1 MRTALAELSQFED
14 ITQGGNVASGD
25 VGLWCS
31 DAFDIWGPATPPNQ
45 YGKHHNTFLS
55 AKRALFIALL
65 HAELTV
71 DIVVE
76 ADIGP
81 VLDSYK
87 MIVLADTHVSDAAA
101 AALSK
106 WVDAGGT
113 LVATAGAGLQN
124 EFNSSN
130 TEMAALLGLDGHAM
144 IEPEEGSIQF
154 IKQDLRFSKPLTE
167 VTWNGSAGATSAPV
181 LGARHVFT
189 PRAGTEVTAR
199 FADEAAAST
208 SLIVGKG
215 RAIYYGW
222 FIGLSYFL
230 PAIPLRPAD
239 RGGTDQA
246 FTHFVPSNFSVG
258 VLELVQNA
266 SMAAQ
271 VQRQVVCSNRLVH
284 GRAVVAKGGQA
295 VVIPL
300 TNWAG
305 EKNLTGLRV
314 NVTLAAVKPGM
325 EATLASGGAVHESPG
340 GSVAKGVQFV
350 VDHLEVADALI
361 LRHKGGDGPP
371 FP

>member
-1 MRTALAELSQFED
+1 MRTALSELSQFED
-14 ITQGGNVASGD
+14 ITQGGTVASGD
-25 VGLWCS
+25 VGLWCG
-31 DAFDIWGPATPPNQ
+31 DAFDIWGPATPPNE
-45 YGKHHNTFLS
+45 YGKHQNTFLS

-76 ADIGP
+76 ADIGE

-113 LVATAGAGLQN
+113 LIATAGAGMQN

-130 TEMAALLGLDGHAM
+130 TAMAVLLGLDGHAM
-144 IEPEEGSIQF
+144 IEPGEESIQF
-154 IKQDLRFSKPLTE
+154 IKQDIRFSKPLTQ
-167 VTWNGSAGATSAPV
+167 VTWNGSAGTSSAAV

-189 PRAGTEVTAR
+189 PRVGTNVTAR
-199 FADEAAAST
+199 FADGTAAST
-208 SLIVGKG
+208 SLTVGKG
-215 RAIYYGW
+215 RTIYHGW
-222 FIGLSYFL
+222 MVGLSYFL

-246 FTHFVPSNFSVG
+246 FTHFVPSNFSAD
-258 VLELVQNA
+258 VLELVRNA
-266 SMAAQ
+266 SVVGQ
-271 VQRQVVCSNRLVH
+271 VQRQVVCSNNLVH

-295 VVIPL
+295 VVVPL

-305 EKNLTGLRV
+305 EKNITGKKTAVVVQLDLKSIVLPKTGLGQ
-314 NVTLAAVKPGM
+314 T
-325 EATLASGGAVHESPG
+325 
-340 GSVAKGVQFV
+340 
-350 VDHLEVADALI
+350 
-361 LRHKGGDGPP
+361 
-371 FP
+371 